1 MDIDEKTLRILN
13 AMQGITY
20 KEWMKIS
27 NIVDMHFKNRANQQ
41 LNEIVIA
48 SPVEVMKSAK
58 LLWHYLNKHRIYS
71 IVFVLVL
78 DMYIVICKTISIS
91 WIIAVI
97 QVLLKVFHRF
107 LVVSN
112 CSCVCNVYPFAKQTR
127 INTHIFTFFLFR
139 LMRLTSEKIIRRK
152 NRILQ

>member
-1 MDIDEKTLRILN
+1 MQKGEQMDIDEKTLRILN

-58 LLWHYLNKHRIYS
+58 LL
-71 IVFVLVL
+71 
-78 DMYIVICKTISIS
+78 
-91 WIIAVI
+91 
-97 QVLLKVFHRF
+97 
-107 LVVSN
+107 
-112 CSCVCNVYPFAKQTR
+112 
-127 INTHIFTFFLFR
+127 
-139 LMRLTSEKIIRRK
+139 
-152 NRILQ
+152 

>member
-58 LLWHYLNKHRIYS
+58 LL
-71 IVFVLVL
+71 
-78 DMYIVICKTISIS
+78 
-91 WIIAVI
+91 
-97 QVLLKVFHRF
+97 
-107 LVVSN
+107 
-112 CSCVCNVYPFAKQTR
+112 
-127 INTHIFTFFLFR
+127 
-139 LMRLTSEKIIRRK
+139 
-152 NRILQ
+152 

>member
-48 SPVEVMKSAK
+48 SPDSLCLGIGYVYSHMQNNQ
-58 LLWHYLNKHRIYS
+58 HILNYCCNLSVPES
-71 IVFVLVL
+71 IL
-78 DMYIVICKTISIS
+78 
-91 WIIAVI
+91 
-97 QVLLKVFHRF
+97 QVLG
-107 LVVSN
+107 
-112 CSCVCNVYPFAKQTR
+112 CQQ
-127 INTHIFTFFLFR
+127 LFQC
-139 LMRLTSEKIIRRK
+139 L
-152 NRILQ
+152 